1 MMHISVHQARVNVYF
16 GKMGVDAMPISLS
29 KHIMPVS
36 ALGPSNIPIQSWKTV
51 GLDVQTHFYPAPLV
65 NGMMF

>member
-36 ALGPSNIPIQSWKTV
+36 ALGPSNIPRVAKYV
-51 GLDVQTHFYPAPLV
+51 FCVF
-65 NGMMF
+65 